1 MADQNQAVPGTPQ
14 QATQLPIP
22 EKFDGSTGP
31 KQAELWPKWLK
42 RFELYRMASGLQ
54 NKTEREQVS
63 TLLYAMGD
71 CAYDILTTLQID
83 EETYTYEDVKKALN
97 DYYQVRRNIIVER
110 ARFNKRVQTHGEPI
124 DVFIQDLYRLA
135 EDCDY
140 GVLKDDLIRDKIV
153 VGVLDDSLS
162 DHLQMKSTLTLAIA
176 VQTCRQAEARKQSR
190 EPKKSDKHGY
200 SRTSTQ
206 TQDSCRWCGG
216 QRHDHRI
223 CPARDST
230 CHKCQKSGHF
240 KKVCRSTRQESSKIN
255 EVHNLK
261 EIQIPFLGEVYG
273 RDDYWSAEIKVN
285 GHDTHF
291 KLDTG
296 ATVSVISD
304 KLPWL
309 NEAKL
314 SSTRQSFCGPAG
326 TQLPVI
332 GTFRATLVYRENKRS
347 ETVYVIK
354 NQACSLLSRNMCVQL
369 GLISRVD
376 EVGKSDPP
384 NTPTSEQNSQHY
396 SKV

>member
-1 MADQNQAVPGTPQ
+1 MADQNQAVPGTPL
-14 QATQLPIP
+14 QATQLSIP

-42 RFELYRMASGLQ
+42 RFERYRMASGLQ

-71 CAYDILTTLQID
+71 CADDILTTLRID
-83 EETYTYEDVKKALN
+83 EETSTYEDVKKALN
-97 DYYQVRRNIIVER
+97 DYFQVRRNIIVER

-140 GVLKDDLIRDKIV
+140 GVLKDDLIRDRIV

-190 EPKKSDKHGY
+190 EVVRGDTSIKPSNVDFVKHSTASRRSNQKYKAQPKKSDKHGY

-216 QRHDHRI
+216 QRHDRRI

-240 KKVCRSTRQESSKIN
+240 KKVCHSTRQESSKIN
-255 EVHNLK
+255 EVHNLE
-261 EIQIPFLGEVYG
+261 EIQIPFLGEAYG
-273 RDDYWSAEIKVN
+273 SDDYWSAEIKVN

-296 ATVSVISD
+296 ATVS
-304 KLPWL
+304 L
-309 NEAKL
+309 
-314 SSTRQSFCGPAG
+314 
-326 TQLPVI
+326 
-332 GTFRATLVYRENKRS
+332 ATNYH
-347 ETVYVIK
+347 
-354 NQACSLLSRNMCVQL
+354 
-369 GLISRVD
+369 G
-376 EVGKSDPP
+376 
-384 NTPTSEQNSQHY
+384 
-396 SKV
+396 